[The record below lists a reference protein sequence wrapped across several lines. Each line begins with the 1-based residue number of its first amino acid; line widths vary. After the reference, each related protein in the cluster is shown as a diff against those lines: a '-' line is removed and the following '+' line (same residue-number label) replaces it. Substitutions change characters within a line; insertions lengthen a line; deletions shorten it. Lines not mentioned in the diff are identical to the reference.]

1 MRSLAR
7 RFSPDIRQIDLDV
20 NRTYRDHIDFR
31 ERYGERQV
39 RKDVIRNNLL
49 DVFAGHA
56 SIYSRQFPMLK
67 FFGNGGQFLV
77 LPKPCHV
84 ILISVARI
92 RSGR

>member
-39 RKDVIRNNLL
+39 RTSMLYRDFESNKD
-49 DVFAGHA
+49 
-56 SIYSRQFPMLK
+56 
-67 FFGNGGQFLV
+67 
-77 LPKPCHV
+77 
-84 ILISVARI
+84 
-92 RSGR
+92 

>member
-39 RKDVIRNNLL
+39 RRKGRDRNI
-49 DVFAGHA
+49 VASRSAG
-56 SIYSRQFPMLK
+56 SILWRLY
-67 FFGNGGQFLV
+67 FFTLGLSFLQ
-77 LPKPCHV
+77 LT
-84 ILISVARI
+84 
-92 RSGR
+92 